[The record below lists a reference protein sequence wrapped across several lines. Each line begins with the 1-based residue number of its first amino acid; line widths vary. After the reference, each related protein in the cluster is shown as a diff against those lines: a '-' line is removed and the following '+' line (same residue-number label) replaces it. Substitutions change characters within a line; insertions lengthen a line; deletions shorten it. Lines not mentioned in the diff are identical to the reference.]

1 MTRTRFR
8 LAVSRKSA
16 RWTAGQLVAGAVL
29 ANLAFAMLGSVFDY
43 PDVLRRPTEEIL
55 ALYREN
61 QGPVTLWFAVL
72 AVSAGL
78 LAPLAVAVGRLV
90 QHPAMRI
97 AVPVGIA
104 AAAVQVIGLSRW
116 FLLVPGYASDAAAGS
131 EDALARFATAH
142 QVLGVAIGET
152 LGYLLTAGWTLG
164 VVVALHRR
172 LAGDWFSALG
182 AASAAAILSGVLS
195 PLEVPGVDAVN
206 FAGYVGWSAW
216 LVAFAAVL
224 LARARPRVAEPL
236 VAWQRQAV
244 SCR

>member
-1 MTRTRFR
+1 MTRARHR
-8 LAVSRKSA
+8 LALSRKSV
-16 RWTAGQLVAGAVL
+16 RWTAGLLVAGAAL

-61 QGPVTLWFAVL
+61 QAAVTRGFAVL
-72 AVSAGL
+72 ALSAGL

-90 QHPAMRI
+90 QHPVMRI
-97 AVPVGIA
+97 AVPVGIG
-104 AAAVQVIGLSRW
+104 AAAVQVLGLSRW
-116 FLLVPGYASDAAAGS
+116 FLLVPGYATDAAAGGARAD
-131 EDALARFATAH
+131 DAFARFTTAH

-164 VVVALHRR
+164 VVAALHRR

-182 AASAAAILSGVLS
+182 AASAVAILAGVLS
-195 PLEVPGVDAVN
+195 PLDVPGVDALN

-224 LARARPRVAEPL
+224 LAGSRARAIDLAPTMAR
-236 VAWQRQAV
+236 
-244 SCR
+244 